1 MLRRCEYR
9 DITFG
14 QLTDKQPLLRS
25 LLMNESRTD
34 ATQRVKDQLTN
45 VTLPTALYDCAQ
57 IGHSCFL
64 QAHTG
69 LNKISAIALGVGS
82 TVCERSDLAELH

>member
-1 MLRRCEYR
+1 M
-9 DITFG
+9 DA
-14 QLTDKQPLLRS
+14 
-25 LLMNESRTD
+25 SRTD

-69 LNKISAIALGVGS
+69 LNKISAIALSVGS
-82 TVCERSDLAELH
+82 TVCKRSDLAELH